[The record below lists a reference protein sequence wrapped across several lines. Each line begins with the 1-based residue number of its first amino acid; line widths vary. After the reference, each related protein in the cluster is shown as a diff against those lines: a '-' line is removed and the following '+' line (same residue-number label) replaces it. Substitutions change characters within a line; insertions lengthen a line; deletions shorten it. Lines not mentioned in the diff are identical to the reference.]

1 MKLLMNFKRTA
12 SPIPEPEPIRR
23 LPLMVLFKSAEEYVK
38 RQSKTFVFIC
48 SIIIILLVGG
58 ADYITGEELSL
69 VIFYIFP
76 ISLVAWF
83 TNRNATILLCIISSI
98 VEFASNAAAGRTYS
112 HYLISFW
119 NSALLLG
126 FFLLYALILSMLQK
140 EYRGR
145 IKLIDELQGSLA
157 ELKQTREELEQKSQD
172 LARSNMDLKQFAYAA
187 SHDLQAPL
195 RGVEGFVN
203 LFSRRYKG
211 KLDTN
216 ADEFIGYIIDGVKR
230 MQVLI
235 KDLLEYSQIG
245 AKEIHWKPM
254 ESKLAVTQA
263 LANLK
268 TAIEE
273 SSAIVTYEALPRII
287 GDSSQLSSLFQNLI
301 GNAIKYRKEEPPK
314 IHIAAERKGDAWL
327 FSVRDNGIGIDPD
340 NSDRIFVVFQRLHTT
355 EAYEG
360 TGIGLAICKR
370 IVERHHG
377 DIWVASEPGKG
388 STFYFTIPDQEV
400 NF

>member
-1 MKLLMNFKRTA
+1 LKEKKDLLT
-12 SPIPEPEPIRR
+12 ST
-23 LPLMVLFKSAEEYVK
+23 EEYVK
-38 RQSKTFVFIC
+38 RQSKTFLLIC
-48 SIIIILLVGG
+48 AVIIILLIGV

-69 VIFYIFP
+69 AIFYIFP
-76 ISLVAWF
+76 ISFIVWF
-83 TNRNATILLCIISSI
+83 TNRNATIFMCIISSVI
-98 VEFASNAAAGRTYS
+98 EFAANSAAGRTYS
-112 HYLISFW
+112 NYLITFW

-126 FFLLYALILSMLQK
+126 FFLLYAFILSMLQK
-140 EYRGR
+140 EYRSR
-145 IKLIDELQGSLA
+145 IKLIYELQDSLTQ
-157 ELKQTREELEQKSQD
+157 LKHTRDELEQKSQD
-172 LARSNMDLKQFAYAA
+172 LARSNIDLQQFAYAA

-211 KLDTN
+211 KLDTK
-216 ADEFIGYIIDGVKR
+216 ADEFIEFIIDGVKR

-254 ESKLAVTQA
+254 ESELAVTQA

-273 SSAIVTYEALPRII
+273 SSAIVTYENLPRIM
-287 GDSSQLSSLFQNLI
+287 GDSSQMSSLFQNLI

-314 IHIAAERKGDAWL
+314 IHITAERKGDEWL
-327 FSVRDNGIGIDPD
+327 FSVNDNGIGIDPN
-340 NSDRIFVVFQRLHTT
+340 NSDRIFVVFQRLHTR
-355 EAYEG
+355 EEYEG

-370 IVERHHG
+370 IVERHKG
-377 DIWVASEPGKG
+377 NIRIASEPGKG
-388 STFYFTIPDQEV
+388 STFYFTIPD
-400 NF
+400 

>member
-1 MKLLMNFKRTA
+1 LKEKKDLLT
-12 SPIPEPEPIRR
+12 ST
-23 LPLMVLFKSAEEYVK
+23 EEYVK
-38 RQSKTFVFIC
+38 RQSKTFLLIC
-48 SIIIILLVGG
+48 AVIIILLIGV

-69 VIFYIFP
+69 AIFYIFP
-76 ISLVAWF
+76 ISFIVWF
-83 TNRNATILLCIISSI
+83 TNRNATIFMCIISSVI
-98 VEFASNAAAGRTYS
+98 EFAANSAAGRTYS
-112 HYLISFW
+112 NYLITFW

-126 FFLLYALILSMLQK
+126 FFLLYAFILSMLQK
-140 EYRGR
+140 EYRSR
-145 IKLIDELQGSLA
+145 IKLIYELQDSLTQ
-157 ELKQTREELEQKSQD
+157 LKHTRDELEQKSQD
-172 LARSNMDLKQFAYAA
+172 LARSNIDLQQFAYAA

-211 KLDTN
+211 KLDTK
-216 ADEFIGYIIDGVKR
+216 ADEFIEFIIDGVKR

-254 ESKLAVTQA
+254 ESELAVTQA

-273 SSAIVTYEALPRII
+273 SSAIVTYENLPRIM
-287 GDSSQLSSLFQNLI
+287 GDSSQMSSLFQNLI

-314 IHIAAERKGDAWL
+314 IHITAERKGDEWL
-327 FSVRDNGIGIDPD
+327 FSVNDNGIGIDPN
-340 NSDRIFVVFQRLHTT
+340 NSDRIFVVFQRLHTR
-355 EAYEG
+355 EEYEG

-370 IVERHHG
+370 IVERHKG
-377 DIWVASEPGKG
+377 NIWIASEPGKG
-388 STFYFTIPDQEV
+388 STFYFTIPD
-400 NF
+400 

>member
-1 MKLLMNFKRTA
+1 MKEKKDLLT
-12 SPIPEPEPIRR
+12 ST
-23 LPLMVLFKSAEEYVK
+23 EEYVK
-38 RQSKTFVFIC
+38 RQSKTFLLIC
-48 SIIIILLVGG
+48 AVIIILLIGV

-69 VIFYIFP
+69 AIFYIFP
-76 ISLVAWF
+76 ISFIVWF
-83 TNRNATILLCIISSI
+83 TNRNATIFMCIISSVI
-98 VEFASNAAAGRTYS
+98 EFAANSAAGRTYS
-112 HYLISFW
+112 NYLITFW

-126 FFLLYALILSMLQK
+126 FFLLYAFILSMLQK
-140 EYRGR
+140 EYRSR
-145 IKLIDELQGSLA
+145 IKLIYELQDSLTQ
-157 ELKQTREELEQKSQD
+157 LKHTRDELEQKSQD
-172 LARSNMDLKQFAYAA
+172 LARSNIDLQQFAYAA

-211 KLDTN
+211 KLDTK
-216 ADEFIGYIIDGVKR
+216 ADEFIEFIIDGVKR

-254 ESKLAVTQA
+254 ESELAVTQA

-273 SSAIVTYEALPRII
+273 SSAIVTYENLPRIM
-287 GDSSQLSSLFQNLI
+287 GDSSQMSSLFQNLI

-314 IHIAAERKGDAWL
+314 IHITAERKGDEWL
-327 FSVRDNGIGIDPD
+327 FSVNDNGIGIDPN
-340 NSDRIFVVFQRLHTT
+340 NSDRIFVVFQRLHTR
-355 EAYEG
+355 EEYEG

-370 IVERHHG
+370 IVERHKG
-377 DIWVASEPGKG
+377 NIRIASEPGKG
-388 STFYFTIPDQEV
+388 STFYFTIPD
-400 NF
+400 